1 MRAFVPVLIVMVL
14 TACGSG
20 GNVRQTLGL
29 NKSAPDEFKVVS
41 RPPLSVPPE
50 FFLEPPRPGEPPRE
64 TQRAEDRAESLL
76 LQDSDLELDLSGELG
91 SELGSLDGF
100 EMSSVPTATDPVLTS
115 SVGSVGESRFLERIG
130 ADDADDEIRLK
141 LIQDRQ
147 STSEEEDTT
156 QNAVQRW
163 LGLDA
168 TDDSV
173 VNPQGEAERIR
184 EKMDKE
190 ETISGEDA
198 VIDDPKERSV
208 IDQIFN

>member
-1 MRAFVPVLIVMVL
+1 M
-14 TACGSG
+14 
-20 GNVRQTLGL
+20 
-29 NKSAPDEFKVVS
+29 
-41 RPPLSVPPE
+41 
-50 FFLEPPRPGEPPRE
+50 
-64 TQRAEDRAESLL
+64 
-76 LQDSDLELDLSGELG
+76 
-91 SELGSLDGF
+91 
-100 EMSSVPTATDPVLTS
+100 
-115 SVGSVGESRFLERIG
+115 ERIG